1 MAKTQLKKCVTSRKM
16 AKTHWEKTS
25 QLEKYVRVRIN
36 GSQLEN
42 KLHLEKWLTLIGYC
56 ATRGTVNKMGVT

>member
-25 QLEKYVRVRIN
+25 QLEKYVRVRKMCHSLKT
-36 GSQLEN
+36 GSL
-42 KLHLEKWLTLIGYC
+42 LEKWV
-56 ATRGTVNKMGVT
+56 RVRKMCHS